1 MVRRFGGTSLKGHPL
16 KRKIPRSFP
25 TLLVFRL
32 LVRFALAQTGA
43 KRSHAAGQQSSS
55 SWAKVSSQIDIKSA
69 TKDESQTLVGVGDA
83 TRGNDDRPSG
93 HTRRRTNW

>member
-32 LVRFALAQTGA
+32 LVRLALAQTGA
-43 KRSHAAGQQSSS
+43 HAAGQQSSS

-69 TKDESQTLVGVGDA
+69 TKDESQTLVGVWDA
-83 TRGNDDRPSG
+83 TRGNDHRPSG
-93 HTRRRTNW
+93 HTRPRTNW

>member
-1 MVRRFGGTSLKGHPL
+1 MVRRFGGTSLKGRPL

-25 TLLVFRL
+25 TLLG
-32 LVRFALAQTGA
+32 LAPTGA

-83 TRGNDDRPSG
+83 TRGNDHRPSG
-93 HTRRRTNW
+93 HTRPRTNW